1 MSMRDEAWFEYL
13 NEKNIGFNPYNTY
26 ELVVEIKR
34 EKGVK
39 LPKFATNGS
48 AGIDLIANIETP
60 ITLNPNDCILIPSGI
75 SISIKNKDYCGLI
88 YPRSGLGHKHGIILG
103 NSVGVIDSDY
113 QGEIK
118 LSLFN
123 RGKQPFII
131 KPKIRLAQ
139 MVFTRIMQPYFVPYI
154 GYWQLMNA
162 VDKYVIYDD
171 VNFIVELKH
180 FPSLYNKIMKDVK
193 RSANIISKKIK

>member
-48 AGIDLIANIETP
+48 AGIDLIANIEKP

-139 MVFTRIMQPYFVPYI
+139 MVFTRIMQPYFV
-154 GYWQLMNA
+154 
-162 VDKYVIYDD
+162 
-171 VNFIVELKH
+171 E
-180 FPSLYNKIMKDVK
+180 VK
-193 RSANIISKKIK
+193 GFAEKTARGAGGFGSTGE

>member
-1 MSMRDEAWFEYL
+1 MSMRDDAWMEYL
-13 NEKNIGFNPYNTY
+13 NNKNIGFNPYNTY

-39 LPKFATNGS
+39 LPKFATIGS
-48 AGIDLIANIETP
+48 AVIYLFANIKTP

-75 SISIKNKDYCGLI
+75 SVSIKNKDYCGLI

-123 RGKQPFII
+123 RSKQPFII
-131 KPKIRLAQ
+131 KPKTRLAQ
-139 MVFTRIMQPYFVPYI
+139 MVFTRIMQPYFVE
-154 GYWQLMNA
+154 
-162 VDKYVIYDD
+162 VK
-171 VNFIVELKH
+171 NFAEQTARGAGG
-180 FPSLYNKIMKDVK
+180 FGSTGE
-193 RSANIISKKIK
+193 

>member
-1 MSMRDEAWFEYL
+1 MSMRYTATEWVEYL
-13 NEKNIGFNPYNTY
+13 NNKNIGINPYSTY
-26 ELVVEIKR
+26 ELIVEIKR
-34 EKGVK
+34 EKGVE
-39 LPKFATNGS
+39 LPNFATNGS

-75 SISIKNKDYCGLI
+75 SINIKNKNYCGLI

-139 MVFTRIMQPYFVPYI
+139 MVFTRITQPYFVE
-154 GYWQLMNA
+154 
-162 VDKYVIYDD
+162 V
-171 VNFIVELKH
+171 
-180 FPSLYNKIMKDVK
+180 KDFAEK
-193 RSANIISKKIK
+193 TARGAGGFGSTGE